1 MDSPQVGSRSDFT
14 ARVSW
19 VDTAKGF
26 GIILVVFGHV
36 LRGVVTSNLMEW
48 TLTARYVDAWIYAF
62 HMPLFFFISGL
73 FLSQSAVRSTSGFV
87 WDKVRTIAY
96 PYFVW
101 SLIAL
106 FIKAP
111 LGEIVN
117 YPRGLSEF
125 PDIFYRPIE
134 QFWFLYVLF
143 LLTIALGFLLKL
155 GVKPWAILPLACLLY
170 PGILPIP
177 FSGWEPLE
185 QIRYD
190 AIYLALGIIVGG
202 GRLFSLMTKVRA
214 TSIAGIAA
222 IGFLIVSSLA
232 VFLEVPH
239 PRALDVILAL
249 GGTVGVVALSLLT
262 NRAKIDPVIRFL
274 GRHSLEIFVAHAMVS
289 AAIRIMLQKIAHVA
303 SPAPYLVFCTLAGLY
318 IPALVAIGLQRV
330 GVSWLFFLPKRSEPK
345 NVRYAVKASP
355 LSSDG

>member
-143 LLTIALGFLLKL
+143 LLTIAFGFLLIL

-202 GRLFSLMTKVRA
+202 GRLFSLMPEVRA

-239 PRALDVILAL
+239 PRALDVILDAL
-249 GGTVGVVALSLLT
+249 QDFRIVFQGLL
-262 NRAKIDPVIRFL
+262 RVLA
-274 GRHSLEIFVAHAMVS
+274 
-289 AAIRIMLQKIAHVA
+289 
-303 SPAPYLVFCTLAGLY
+303 TLAQAFAFVRKPRATLFDH
-318 IPALVAIGLQRV
+318 AIV
-330 GVSWLFFLPKRSEPK
+330 GGEIQQ
-345 NVRYAVKASP
+345 
-355 LSSDG
+355 D

>member
-1 MDSPQVGSRSDFT
+1 MDGAQVGSRSDFT

-36 LRGVVTSNLMEW
+36 LRGLVNSDLMEW
-48 TLTARYVDAWIYAF
+48 TPTARYVDTWIYAF

-73 FLSQSAVRSTSGFV
+73 FLSQSAAKSTSGFV

-96 PYFVW
+96 PYFLW
-101 SLIAL
+101 SLITL

-111 LGEIVN
+111 LGGIVN

-125 PDIFYRPIE
+125 PDLFYRPIE

-143 LLTIALGFLLKL
+143 LLTIAFGFLLKL
-155 GVKPWAILPLACLLY
+155 GVRPWAILLVAFLVY
-170 PGILPIP
+170 PGTLPIP

-185 QIRYD
+185 QIRFD
-190 AIYLALGIIVGG
+190 AIYLALGVILGG
-202 GRLFSLMTKVRA
+202 SRRFSLMSNIHA
-214 TSIAGIAA
+214 TSIATIMAV
-222 IGFLIVSSLA
+222 GFLIVSLLA
-232 VFLEVPH
+232 TLLEFPH
-239 PRALDVILAL
+239 PHALDVVLAL
-249 GGTVGVVALSLLT
+249 SGTAGVVALALLT
-262 NRAKIDPVIRFL
+262 SRANLALVIHFL
-274 GRHSLEIFVAHAMVS
+274 GRHSLEIFVAHSMIS
-289 AAIRIMLQKIAHVA
+289 GAIRILLQKIGHIS

-318 IPALVAIGLQRV
+318 VPALVATVLQRV

-345 NVRYAVKASP
+345 NLRHADKSA
-355 LSSDG
+355 LSGGG